1 MMKETFSIFLSVLT
15 ASLALLTPTLSKYQ
29 LDDDFVLVDYQNVS
43 IPFSNFSYKG
53 IVSSTNRTFTAFV
66 AVLPSGVASDFSFE
80 LPKEGKLNE

>member
-1 MMKETFSIFLSVLT
+1 MKETFSIFLSVLT

-29 LDDDFVLVDYQNVS
+29 LDDFVLVDYQNVS

-66 AVLPSGVASDFSFE
+66 AVLPSGVASDFSFQ